1 MRRLADINHHLV
13 FHYSAIINAL
23 AFPLAYVGEVLF
35 TKCWRCCCKGGAKT
49 QHDLN
54 ELYRP
59 PKFALAERTGQFL
72 SVVFYTLM
80 LSSGAPLLWPVV
92 CMYCILQY
100 LVDKRLLLRSTQQPP
115 RYSGKL
121 ASMMRLVLPWAG
133 VLHLSVSVWMYGHA
147 ALPSYDVGGEM
158 CEAVRENRIDRE
170 TSAEQDLMMDTF
182 GLQGDD
188 QFDFE
193 VRLCRLNALI
203 PAFACALLTAV
214 LVASYI
220 GIFFGSALESV
231 CHWCGLCNQRQTV
244 QGCPPLSRALE
255 RRQVTGHQ
263 SYEIAECPEYKDLFL
278 GQVFSAIDQAME
290 EQQHAPDKARA

>member
-188 QFDFE
+188 
-193 VRLCRLNALI
+193 
-203 PAFACALLTAV
+203 
-214 LVASYI
+214 LVGELRDA
-220 GIFFGSALESV
+220 
-231 CHWCGLCNQRQTV
+231 QP
-244 QGCPPLSRALE
+244 QGLSRARFKE
-255 RRQVTGHQ
+255 GEGDGRR
-263 SYEIAECPEYKDLFL
+263 
-278 GQVFSAIDQAME
+278 
-290 EQQHAPDKARA
+290 ARARVRMGAPPARRAPSCAARRRPRGAPPP